1 MNIIEIFVMGVLVGT
16 SLGYC
21 IDGLRT
27 IEKWE
32 KETLEEINQL
42 KEERL

>member
-1 MNIIEIFVMGVLVGT
+1 MNIVEIFVMGVLVGT
-16 SLGYC
+16 SIGYC
-21 IDGLRT
+21 LGALRT

-42 KEERL
+42 KGEGL